1 MQLSPAAAI
10 VTVALKVGAVTPCR
24 CRALVRG
31 GVLPGEK
38 VKLEQASF
46 YFFYYLFFFLKEAL
60 ISSLFP
66 LACLIVLGWL
76 RLCGPCPFPPSCL
89 TSVVAVAPWALGL
102 FRVTHLR
109 GRVEG

>member
-10 VTVALKVGAVTPCR
+10 VTVALKVGAVTPRR

-31 GVLPGEK
+31 RALPGEK

-46 YFFYYLFFFLKEAL
+46 YFFYYFFLKEAL
-60 ISSLFP
+60 ISSLFS
-66 LACLIVLGWL
+66 LACLVASGWL

-89 TSVVAVAPWALGL
+89 TSAVAVAPWALGL

-109 GRVEG
+109 GWVEG